1 MARDRSHAFLR
12 HWKDRGLELED
23 GRRLSW
29 FVIDDPGR
37 PAWIP
42 SHKLDGRA
50 IHWSEGRRLLAAAGH
65 PDAALPDMGSEHVD
79 TSARL
84 HR

>member
-12 HWKDRGLELED
+12 DWHEKCLDLED
-23 GRRLSW
+23 GRRMGW
-29 FVIDDPGR
+29 CVIDNPDR
-37 PAWIP
+37 PPWIP
-42 SHKLDGRA
+42 WHKLDGRP

-65 PDAALPDMGSEHVD
+65 PDAELPDMGTERTD
-79 TSARL
+79 SARL